1 MIFEFSKEF
10 KSKKVKIIFSN
21 EQIDNINPNK
31 RQASM
36 QQIHSTN
43 VKIVDESNL
52 VSIDTD
58 GIFTKNKDISLKIKT
73 ADCLPIFFYN
83 ESPFFIGVVH
93 AGWKGLKE
101 GIIENACAVLR
112 SKINDISSVQVVIG
126 PSISQ
131 KNYEVQDKFI
141 DYFGSKF
148 IANKNGKLFL
158 DLQTI
163 AASRLKSLGVANVR
177 DVEEC
182 TYENEFYHSYRRDKT
197 SKRLRGWIYYE

>member
-1 MIFEFSKEF
+1 MIFEFSKKV

-21 EQIDNINPNK
+21 AQIDNINPNK
-31 RQASM
+31 LQASM
-36 QQIHSTN
+36 HQTHSTN
-43 VKIVDESNL
+43 VKIVDKSNL

-83 ESPFFIGVVH
+83 ELPFFIGVVH

-112 SKINDISSVQVVIG
+112 SNIKDISTVQVLIG

-131 KNYEVQDKFI
+131 KNYEVQNEFI

-148 IANKNGKLFL
+148 IVNKNGKLFL
-158 DLQTI
+158 DLQSI
-163 AASRLKSLGVANVR
+163 ASSQLKSLGVAYVR

-197 SKRLRGWIYYE
+197 SRRLRGWIYYE

>member
-1 MIFEFSKEF
+1 MIFEFSKKV

-21 EQIDNINPNK
+21 VQIDNNNPNK
-31 RQASM
+31 LQASM
-36 QQIHSTN
+36 HQTHSTN
-43 VKIVDESNL
+43 IRIVDESNL
-52 VSIDTD
+52 LSIDTD

-101 GIIENACAVLR
+101 GIIENACTVLR
-112 SKINDISSVQVVIG
+112 SNIKDISTLQVLIG

-131 KNYEVQDKFI
+131 KNYEVQDEFI
-141 DYFGSKF
+141 DYFENKF
-148 IANKNGKLFL
+148 IASKNDKFFL
-158 DLQTI
+158 DLK
-163 AASRLKSLGVANVR
+163 AVAKSQLMDLGITNVS
-177 DVEEC
+177 DTGIC
-182 TYENEFYHSYRRDKT
+182 TFENEYYHSYRRDKT